1 MSGKEVF
8 ALNLSFTTDL
18 DENIARMKQLFV
30 HDNTFICREVQ
41 GRGQPALRMA
51 LFFFDG
57 MVNSQAINDSL
68 VKPVSLWT
76 GAPLPMPDVIREV
89 LHIDDCPF
97 DPEPDKLLTAFLYGD
112 TIVLVDGDRRPAVV
126 NTKGFAKRGPD
137 EPDNE
142 KVLRGPREGFTE
154 AFMGNLALIRRRLR
168 TPNLCFE
175 FSDIG
180 SVTHTTVSVCYID
193 GIADQTVLAEVKK
206 RLQNIPL
213 DSVLDANYLSEI
225 IRDDRFSPFPT
236 TGFTERPDIVAAK
249 LLEGRIAIV
258 VDGTPVVLTVPHIL
272 QETFQ
277 ANDDYYI
284 SFLYTNL
291 TRWLRVLG
299 FVLTLTLPA
308 VYVALLTWQQEMLP
322 TRLLFSISAA
332 RQGVPFT
339 TFTEAVG
346 TLAVFEI
353 LKEAGTRTPDTIGQA
368 LSIVGGLVLGQ
379 AAVDARFVSAPMVI
393 IIAFSGV
400 TALIV
405 PKLRTATL
413 LLRFFLLVCAAIL
426 GLYGVLFGT
435 CLIVAHVCRLTSFG
449 VPYLTNVLAAEKHS
463 QRDVLLRFPWF
474 AMKPTHR
481 FLAGWRGVRR

>member
-1 MSGKEVF
+1 M
-8 ALNLSFTTDL
+8 NLSAFRFTTNL
-18 DENIARMKQLFV
+18 DDNIKQMKEQFS
-30 HDNTFICREVQ
+30 HDNTFICRMVQ
-41 GRGQPALRMA
+41 GRGSPALRAA

-57 MVNSQAINDSL
+57 MVESSNINESII
-68 VKPVSLWT
+68 KPISLWEE
-76 GAPLPMPDVIREV
+76 APLPMDAVIDEV

-97 DPEPDKLLTAFLYGD
+97 DPPVDKLVSAFLYGD
-112 TIVLVDGDRRPAVV
+112 TMILVDGDSRPAVV

-168 TPNLCFE
+168 TPDLCFE
-175 FSDIG
+175 FSQVG
-180 SVTHTTVSVCYID
+180 SVSHTTVSVCYIN
-193 GIADQTVLAEVKK
+193 GIADQTVLQAVKQ
-206 RLQNIPL
+206 RLKQIEL
-213 DSVLDANYLSEI
+213 DAVLDANYLSELM
-225 IRDDRFSPFPT
+225 RDDRFSPFPT

-284 SFLYTNL
+284 SYLYTNL

-299 FVLTLTLPA
+299 FVLTITLPA
-308 VYVALLTWQQEMLP
+308 IYVALLTWHQEMIP
-322 TRLLFSISAA
+322 TRLLFSIAA
-332 RQGVPFT
+332 SRQGVPFT

-346 TLAVFEI
+346 ILIIFEI
-353 LKEAGTRTPDTIGQA
+353 LKEAGTRTPETIGQA

-379 AAVDARFVSAPMVI
+379 AAVEARFASAPMVI
-393 IIAFSGV
+393 VIAFSGV

-413 LLRFFLLVCAAIL
+413 LLRFFLLICAAIL
-426 GLYGVLFGT
+426 GLYGVLLGLA
-435 CLIVAHVCRLTSFG
+435 CILAHVCRLTSFG
-449 VPYLTNVLAAEKHS
+449 IPYLTNILAGEKHNG
-463 QRDVLLRFPWF
+463 QDMLFRFPWF
-474 AMKPTHR
+474 AMKPDKR
-481 FLAGWRGVRR
+481 FLAGWNEVRR

>member
-1 MSGKEVF
+1 M
-8 ALNLSFTTDL
+8 NLSAFRFTTNL
-18 DENIARMKQLFV
+18 DDNIKQMKEQFS
-30 HDNTFICREVQ
+30 HDNTFICRMVQ
-41 GRGQPALRMA
+41 GRGSPALRAA

-57 MVNSQAINDSL
+57 MVESSNINESII
-68 VKPVSLWT
+68 KPISLWE
-76 GAPLPMPDVIREV
+76 GAPLPMESVIDEV

-97 DPEPDKLLTAFLYGD
+97 DPPVDKLVSAFLYGD
-112 TIVLVDGDRRPAVV
+112 TIVLVDGDSRPAVV

-168 TPNLCFE
+168 TPDLCFE
-175 FSDIG
+175 FSQIG
-180 SVTHTTVSVCYID
+180 SVSHTTVSVCYIN
-193 GIADQTVLAEVKK
+193 GIADQTVLQAVKQ
-206 RLQNIPL
+206 RLKQIEL
-213 DSVLDANYLSEI
+213 DAVLDANYLSELM
-225 IRDDRFSPFPT
+225 RDDRFSPFPT

-284 SFLYTNL
+284 SYLYTNL

-299 FVLTLTLPA
+299 FVLTITLPA
-308 VYVALLTWQQEMLP
+308 IYVALLTWHQEMIP
-322 TRLLFSISAA
+322 TRLLFSIAA
-332 RQGVPFT
+332 SRQGVPFT

-346 TLAVFEI
+346 ILIIFEI
-353 LKEAGTRTPDTIGQA
+353 LKEAGTRTPETIGQA

-379 AAVDARFVSAPMVI
+379 AAVEARFASAPMVI
-393 IIAFSGV
+393 VIAFSGV

-413 LLRFFLLVCAAIL
+413 LLRFFLLICAAIL
-426 GLYGVLFGT
+426 GLYGILLGLA
-435 CLIVAHVCRLTSFG
+435 CILAHVCRLTSFG
-449 VPYLTNVLAAEKHS
+449 IPYLTNILAGEKHNG
-463 QRDVLLRFPWF
+463 QDVLFRFPWF
-474 AMKPTHR
+474 AMKPDKR
-481 FLAGWRGVRR
+481 FLAGWNEVRR

>member
-1 MSGKEVF
+1 M
-8 ALNLSFTTDL
+8 NLSAFQFTTNL
-18 DENIARMKQLFV
+18 DDNIKRMKEQFA
-30 HDNTFICREVQ
+30 HDNTFICRMVQ
-41 GRGQPALRMA
+41 GRGSPALRAA

-57 MVNSQAINDSL
+57 MVESSNINESII
-68 VKPVSLWT
+68 KPISLWE
-76 GAPLPMPDVIREV
+76 GAPMPMDVVIDEV

-97 DPEPDKLLTAFLYGD
+97 DPPVDKLVSAFLYGD
-112 TIVLVDGDRRPAVV
+112 TIVLVDGDSRPAVV

-168 TPNLCFE
+168 TPDLCFE
-175 FSDIG
+175 FSQVG
-180 SVTHTTVSVCYID
+180 SVSHTTVSVCYIN
-193 GIADQTVLAEVKK
+193 GIADQTVLQAVRQ
-206 RLQNIPL
+206 RLKQIEL
-213 DSVLDANYLSEI
+213 DAVLDANYLSELM
-225 IRDDRFSPFPT
+225 RDDRFSPFPT

-284 SFLYTNL
+284 SYLYTNL

-299 FVLTLTLPA
+299 FLLTITLPA
-308 VYVALLTWQQEMLP
+308 IYVALLTWHQEMIP
-322 TRLLFSISAA
+322 TRLLFSIAA
-332 RQGVPFT
+332 SRQGVPFT

-346 TLAVFEI
+346 ILIIFEI

-379 AAVDARFVSAPMVI
+379 AAVDARFASAPMVI
-393 IIAFSGV
+393 VIAFSGV

-413 LLRFFLLVCAAIL
+413 LLRFFLLICAAIL
-426 GLYGVLFGT
+426 GLYGILLGLA
-435 CLIVAHVCRLTSFG
+435 LILAHVCRLTSFG
-449 VPYLTNVLAAEKHS
+449 IPYLTNILAGEKHNG
-463 QRDVLLRFPWF
+463 QDVLFRFPWF
-474 AMKPTHR
+474 AMKPDKR
-481 FLAGWRGVRR
+481 FLAGWNGVRR

>member
-1 MSGKEVF
+1 M
-8 ALNLSFTTDL
+8 NLSAFQFTTNL
-18 DENIARMKQLFV
+18 DDNVKRMKQQFA
-30 HDNTFICREVQ
+30 HDNTFICRMIQ
-41 GRGQPALRMA
+41 GRGSPALRAA

-57 MVNSQAINDSL
+57 MVESSNINESII
-68 VKPVSLWT
+68 KPISLWE
-76 GAPLPMPDVIREV
+76 GSPLPMDAVIDEV

-97 DPEPDKLLTAFLYGD
+97 NPPADKLVSAFLYGD
-112 TIVLVDGDRRPAVV
+112 TIILVDGDSRPAVV

-168 TPNLCFE
+168 TPDLCFE
-175 FSDIG
+175 FSQVG
-180 SVTHTTVSVCYID
+180 SVSNTTVSICYIQ
-193 GIADQTVLAEVKK
+193 GIADQTVLQSVKQ
-206 RLQNIPL
+206 RLKQIEL
-213 DSVLDANYLSEI
+213 DAILDANYLSELM
-225 IRDDRFSPFPT
+225 RDDRFSPFPT

-284 SFLYTNL
+284 SYLYTNL

-299 FVLTLTLPA
+299 FVLTITLPA
-308 VYVALLTWQQEMLP
+308 IYVALLTWHQELIP
-322 TRLLFSISAA
+322 TRLLFSIAA
-332 RQGVPFT
+332 SRQGVPFT
-339 TFTEAVG
+339 TFTEAIG
-346 TLAVFEI
+346 ILIIFEI
-353 LKEAGTRTPDTIGQA
+353 LKEAGTRTPATIGQA

-379 AAVDARFVSAPMVI
+379 AAVDARFASAPMVI

-413 LLRFFLLVCAAIL
+413 LLRFFLLIGAAIL
-426 GLYGVLFGT
+426 GLYGVLLGLA
-435 CLIVAHVCRLTSFG
+435 LILAHICRLTSFG
-449 VPYLTNVLAAEKHS
+449 IPYLTNILSGEKHS
-463 QRDVLLRFPWF
+463 GQDVLFRFPWF
-474 AMKPTHR
+474 AMKPDKR
-481 FLAGWRGVRR
+481 FLAGWNGVRR

>member
-1 MSGKEVF
+1 M
-8 ALNLSFTTDL
+8 NLSAFRFTTNL
-18 DENIARMKQLFV
+18 DDNIKQMKEQFS
-30 HDNTFICREVQ
+30 HDNTFICRMVQ
-41 GRGQPALRMA
+41 GRGSPALRAA

-57 MVNSQAINDSL
+57 MVESSNINESII
-68 VKPVSLWT
+68 KPISLWEE
-76 GAPLPMPDVIREV
+76 APLPMDAVIDEV

-97 DPEPDKLLTAFLYGD
+97 DPPVDKLVSAFLYGD
-112 TIVLVDGDRRPAVV
+112 TIVLVDGDSRPAIV

-168 TPNLCFE
+168 TPDLCFE
-175 FSDIG
+175 FSQVG
-180 SVTHTTVSVCYID
+180 SVSHTTVSVCYIN
-193 GIADQTVLAEVKK
+193 GIADQTVLQAVKQ
-206 RLQNIPL
+206 RLKQIEL
-213 DSVLDANYLSEI
+213 DAVLDANYLSELM
-225 IRDDRFSPFPT
+225 RDDRVSPFPT

-284 SFLYTNL
+284 SYLYTNL

-299 FVLTLTLPA
+299 FVLTITLPA
-308 VYVALLTWQQEMLP
+308 IYVALLTWHQEMIP
-322 TRLLFSISAA
+322 TRLLFSIAA
-332 RQGVPFT
+332 SRQGVPFT

-346 TLAVFEI
+346 ILIIFEI
-353 LKEAGTRTPDTIGQA
+353 LKEAGTRTPETIGQA

-379 AAVDARFVSAPMVI
+379 AAVEARFASAPMVI
-393 IIAFSGV
+393 VIAFSGV

-413 LLRFFLLVCAAIL
+413 LLRFFLLICAAIL
-426 GLYGVLFGT
+426 GLYGVLLGLA
-435 CLIVAHVCRLTSFG
+435 CILAHVCRLTSFG
-449 VPYLTNVLAAEKHS
+449 IPYLTNILAGEKHNG
-463 QRDVLLRFPWF
+463 QDVLFRFPWF
-474 AMKPTHR
+474 AMKPDKR
-481 FLAGWRGVRR
+481 FLAGWNEVRR

>member
-1 MSGKEVF
+1 M
-8 ALNLSFTTDL
+8 NLSAFQFTTNL
-18 DENIARMKQLFV
+18 DDNIKRMKEQFA
-30 HDNTFICREVQ
+30 HDNTFICRMVQ
-41 GRGQPALRMA
+41 GRGSPALRAA

-57 MVNSQAINDSL
+57 MVESSNINESII
-68 VKPVSLWT
+68 KPISLWEGT
-76 GAPLPMPDVIREV
+76 PIPMDAVIDEV

-97 DPEPDKLLTAFLYGD
+97 DPPVDKLVSAFLYGD
-112 TIVLVDGDRRPAVV
+112 TIVLVDGDSRPAVV

-168 TPNLCFE
+168 TPDLCFE
-175 FSDIG
+175 FSQVG
-180 SVTHTTVSVCYID
+180 SVSHTTVSVCYIN
-193 GIADQTVLAEVKK
+193 GIADQTVLQAVRQ
-206 RLQNIPL
+206 RLKQIEL
-213 DSVLDANYLSEI
+213 DAVLDANYLSELM
-225 IRDDRFSPFPT
+225 RDDRFSPFPT

-284 SFLYTNL
+284 SYLYTNL

-299 FVLTLTLPA
+299 FLLTITLPA
-308 VYVALLTWQQEMLP
+308 IYVALLTWHQEMIP
-322 TRLLFSISAA
+322 TRLLFSIAA
-332 RQGVPFT
+332 SRQGVPFT

-346 TLAVFEI
+346 ILIIFEI

-379 AAVDARFVSAPMVI
+379 AAVDARFASAPMVI
-393 IIAFSGV
+393 VIAFSGV

-413 LLRFFLLVCAAIL
+413 LLRFFLLICAAIL
-426 GLYGVLFGT
+426 GLYGILLGLA
-435 CLIVAHVCRLTSFG
+435 LILAHVCRLTSFG
-449 VPYLTNVLAAEKHS
+449 IPYLTNILAGEKHNG
-463 QRDVLLRFPWF
+463 QDVLFRFPWF
-474 AMKPTHR
+474 AMKPDKR
-481 FLAGWRGVRR
+481 FLAGWNGVRR

>member
-1 MSGKEVF
+1 M
-8 ALNLSFTTDL
+8 NLSAFRFTTNL
-18 DENIARMKQLFV
+18 DDNIKQMKEQFS
-30 HDNTFICREVQ
+30 HDNTFICRMVQ
-41 GRGQPALRMA
+41 GRGSPALRAA

-57 MVNSQAINDSL
+57 MVESSNINESII
-68 VKPVSLWT
+68 KPISLWEE
-76 GAPLPMPDVIREV
+76 APLPMDAVIDEV

-97 DPEPDKLLTAFLYGD
+97 DPPVDKLVSAFLYGD
-112 TIVLVDGDRRPAVV
+112 TIVLVDGDSRPAIV

-168 TPNLCFE
+168 TPDLCFE
-175 FSDIG
+175 FSQIG
-180 SVTHTTVSVCYID
+180 SVSHTTVSVCYIN
-193 GIADQTVLAEVKK
+193 GIADQTVLQAVKQ
-206 RLQNIPL
+206 RLKQIEL
-213 DSVLDANYLSEI
+213 DAVLDANYLSELM
-225 IRDDRFSPFPT
+225 RDDRFSPFPN

-284 SFLYTNL
+284 SYLYTNL

-299 FVLTLTLPA
+299 FVLTITLPA
-308 VYVALLTWQQEMLP
+308 IYVALLTWHQEMIP
-322 TRLLFSISAA
+322 TRLLFSIAA
-332 RQGVPFT
+332 SRQGVPFT

-346 TLAVFEI
+346 ILIIFEI
-353 LKEAGTRTPDTIGQA
+353 LKEAGTRTPETIGQA

-379 AAVDARFVSAPMVI
+379 AAVEARFASAPMVI
-393 IIAFSGV
+393 VIAFSGV

-413 LLRFFLLVCAAIL
+413 LLRFFLLICAAIL
-426 GLYGVLFGT
+426 GLYGVLLGLA
-435 CLIVAHVCRLTSFG
+435 CILAHVCRLTSFG
-449 VPYLTNVLAAEKHS
+449 IPYLTNILAGEKHNG
-463 QRDVLLRFPWF
+463 QDVLFRFPWF
-474 AMKPTHR
+474 AMKPDKR
-481 FLAGWRGVRR
+481 FLAGWNEVRR

>member
-1 MSGKEVF
+1 M
-8 ALNLSFTTDL
+8 NLSAFRFTTNL
-18 DENIARMKQLFV
+18 DDNIKQMKEQFS
-30 HDNTFICREVQ
+30 HDNTFICRMVQ
-41 GRGQPALRMA
+41 GRGSPALRAA

-57 MVNSQAINDSL
+57 MVESSNINESII
-68 VKPVSLWT
+68 KPISLWEE
-76 GAPLPMPDVIREV
+76 APLPMDAVIDEV

-97 DPEPDKLLTAFLYGD
+97 DPPVDKLVSAFLYGD
-112 TIVLVDGDRRPAVV
+112 TIVLVDGDSRPAIV

-168 TPNLCFE
+168 TPDLCFE
-175 FSDIG
+175 FSQVG
-180 SVTHTTVSVCYID
+180 SVSHTTVSVCYIN
-193 GIADQTVLAEVKK
+193 GIADQTVLQAVKQ
-206 RLQNIPL
+206 RLKQIEL
-213 DSVLDANYLSEI
+213 DAVLDANYLSELM
-225 IRDDRFSPFPT
+225 RDDRFSPFPT

-284 SFLYTNL
+284 SYLYTNL

-299 FVLTLTLPA
+299 FVLTITLPA
-308 VYVALLTWQQEMLP
+308 IYVALLTWHQEMIP
-322 TRLLFSISAA
+322 TRLLFSIAA
-332 RQGVPFT
+332 SRQGVPFT

-346 TLAVFEI
+346 ILIIFEI
-353 LKEAGTRTPDTIGQA
+353 LKEAGTRTPETIGQA

-379 AAVDARFVSAPMVI
+379 AAVDARFASAPMVI
-393 IIAFSGV
+393 VIAFSGV

-413 LLRFFLLVCAAIL
+413 LLRFFLLICAAIL
-426 GLYGVLFGT
+426 GLYGILLGLA
-435 CLIVAHVCRLTSFG
+435 CILAHVCRLTSFG
-449 VPYLTNVLAAEKHS
+449 IPYLTNILAGEKHNG
-463 QRDVLLRFPWF
+463 QDVLFRFPWF
-474 AMKPTHR
+474 AMKPDKR
-481 FLAGWRGVRR
+481 FLAGWNEVRR

>member
-1 MSGKEVF
+1 M
-8 ALNLSFTTDL
+8 NLSNFSFSNNL
-18 DENIARMKQLFV
+18 DENIARMKALFV
-30 HDNTFICREVQ
+30 HDNTFICRVVH
-41 GRGQPALRMA
+41 GRGSPALRAA

-57 MVNSQAINDSL
+57 MVESSSINESL
-68 VKPVSLWT
+68 IRPLSLWR
-76 GAPLPMPDVIREV
+76 GAPMPMDAVIDEV

-97 DPEPDKLLTAFLYGD
+97 NPPPDKLLTAFLYGD
-112 TIVLVDGDRRPAVV
+112 TIVLVDGDSRPAVV

-168 TPNLCFE
+168 TPDLCFE
-175 FSDIG
+175 FSEIG
-180 SVTHTTVSVCYID
+180 SVSHTTVSVCYIN
-193 GIADQTVLAEVKK
+193 GIADQSVLAAVKQ
-206 RLQNIPL
+206 RLQQINL

-225 IRDDRFSPFPT
+225 IRDNRFSPFPT

-249 LLEGRIAIV
+249 LLEGRIAIII
-258 VDGTPVVLTVPHIL
+258 DGTPVALTIPHIL

-308 VYVALLTWQQEMLP
+308 IYVALLTWHQEMIP
-322 TRLLFSISAA
+322 TRLLFSIAA
-332 RQGVPFT
+332 SRQGVPFT
-339 TFTEAVG
+339 TFSEAVG
-346 TLAVFEI
+346 TLIVFEI

-393 IIAFSGV
+393 VIAFSGV

-405 PKLRTATL
+405 PKLRTTTL
-413 LLRFFLLVCAAIL
+413 VLRFFLLLCAAVL
-426 GLYGVLFGT
+426 GLYGVLLG
-435 CLIVAHVCRLTSFG
+435 LALVLAHVCRLTSFG
-449 VPYLTNVLAAEKHS
+449 IPYLTNVLDAEKHS
-463 QRDVLLRFPWF
+463 GRDVLFRFPWF
-474 AMKPTHR
+474 AMKPDKR
-481 FLAGWRGVRR
+481 FLAGWNGVHR

>member
-1 MSGKEVF
+1 MKPSE
-8 ALNLSFTTDL
+8 LQFTTDL
-18 DENIARMKQLFV
+18 EYNIRQMKQLFA
-30 HDNTFICREVQ
+30 HDSTFICREIK
-41 GRGQPALRMA
+41 GRGEPAIRAA

-57 MVNSQAINDSL
+57 MVNSESINLALVRPISRSTQASM
-68 VKPVSLWT
+68 
-76 GAPLPMPDVIREV
+76 PMDALIREV
-89 LHIDDCPF
+89 LQTDDCTLNP
-97 DPEPDKLLTAFLYGD
+97 PTDKLFTAFLYGD
-112 TIVLVDGDRRPAVV
+112 AIILVDGDSRPVVV
-126 NTKGFAKRGPD
+126 NTKGFAKRSPE

-168 TPNLCFE
+168 TPDLCFE
-175 FSDIG
+175 FLTVG
-180 SVTHTTVSVCYID
+180 SVSNTAVSLCYIN
-193 GIADQTVLAEVKK
+193 GIADQTVLHTVQQ
-206 RLQNIPL
+206 RIQSVGL
-213 DSVLDANYLSEI
+213 DAVLDANYLNEI

-236 TGFTERPDIVAAK
+236 IGFTERPDIVAAK

-277 ANDDYYI
+277 TNDDYYI
-284 SFLYTNL
+284 SYFYTTL

-308 VYVALLTWQQEMLP
+308 IYVSLLTWQQEMLP
-322 TRLLFSISAA
+322 TRLLFSIAAA
-332 RQGVPFT
+332 RQGVPFS
-339 TFTEAVG
+339 TFAEAVG
-346 TLAVFEI
+346 TLIVFEI

-405 PKLRTATL
+405 PKLRTASL

-426 GLYGVLFGT
+426 GLYGVMLGLT
-435 CLIVAHVCRLTSFG
+435 LILAHVCGLQSCG
-449 VPYLTNVLAAEKHS
+449 IPYLTNLLSAEKHS
-463 QRDVLLRFPWF
+463 GRDVWVRFPWF
-474 AMKPTHR
+474 AMQPSHR
-481 FLAGWRGVRR
+481 FLAGWNGVRR

>member
-1 MSGKEVF
+1 M
-8 ALNLSFTTDL
+8 NLSAFRFTTNL
-18 DENIARMKQLFV
+18 DDNIKQMKEQFS
-30 HDNTFICREVQ
+30 HDNTFICRMVQ
-41 GRGQPALRMA
+41 GRGSPALRAA

-57 MVNSQAINDSL
+57 MVESSNINESII
-68 VKPVSLWT
+68 KPISLWE
-76 GAPLPMPDVIREV
+76 GAPLPMESVIDEV

-97 DPEPDKLLTAFLYGD
+97 DPPVDKLVSAFLYGD
-112 TIVLVDGDRRPAVV
+112 TIVLVDGDSRPAIV

-168 TPNLCFE
+168 TPDLCFE
-175 FSDIG
+175 FSQIG
-180 SVTHTTVSVCYID
+180 SVSHTTVSVCYIN
-193 GIADQTVLAEVKK
+193 GIADQTVLQAVKQ
-206 RLQNIPL
+206 RLKQIEL
-213 DSVLDANYLSEI
+213 DAVLDANYLSELM
-225 IRDDRFSPFPT
+225 RDDRFSPFPT

-284 SFLYTNL
+284 SYLYTNL

-299 FVLTLTLPA
+299 FVLTITLPA
-308 VYVALLTWQQEMLP
+308 IYVALLTWHQEMIP
-322 TRLLFSISAA
+322 TRLLFSIAA
-332 RQGVPFT
+332 SRQGVPFT

-346 TLAVFEI
+346 ILIIFEI
-353 LKEAGTRTPDTIGQA
+353 LKEAGTRTPETIGQA

-379 AAVDARFVSAPMVI
+379 AAVEARFASAPMVI
-393 IIAFSGV
+393 VIAFSGV

-413 LLRFFLLVCAAIL
+413 LLRFFLLICAAIL
-426 GLYGVLFGT
+426 GLYGVLLGLA
-435 CLIVAHVCRLTSFG
+435 CILAHVCRLTSFG
-449 VPYLTNVLAAEKHS
+449 IPYLTNILAGEKHNG
-463 QRDVLLRFPWF
+463 QDVLFRFPWF
-474 AMKPTHR
+474 AMKPDKR
-481 FLAGWRGVRR
+481 FLAGWNEVRR

>member
-1 MSGKEVF
+1 M
-8 ALNLSFTTDL
+8 NLSAFRFTTNL
-18 DENIARMKQLFV
+18 DDNIKQMKEQFS
-30 HDNTFICREVQ
+30 HDNTFICRMVQ
-41 GRGQPALRMA
+41 GRGSPALRAA

-57 MVNSQAINDSL
+57 MVESSNINESII
-68 VKPVSLWT
+68 KPISLWE
-76 GAPLPMPDVIREV
+76 GAPLPMESVIDEV

-97 DPEPDKLLTAFLYGD
+97 DPPVDKLVSAFLYGD
-112 TIVLVDGDRRPAVV
+112 TMILVDGDSRPAVV

-168 TPNLCFE
+168 TPDLCFE
-175 FSDIG
+175 FSQVG
-180 SVTHTTVSVCYID
+180 SVSHTTVSICYIN
-193 GIADQTVLAEVKK
+193 GIADQTVLQAVKQ
-206 RLQNIPL
+206 RLKQIEL
-213 DSVLDANYLSEI
+213 DAVLDANYLSELM
-225 IRDDRFSPFPT
+225 RDDRFSPFPT

-284 SFLYTNL
+284 SYLYTNL

-299 FVLTLTLPA
+299 FVLTITLPA
-308 VYVALLTWQQEMLP
+308 IYVALLTWHQEMIP
-322 TRLLFSISAA
+322 TRLLFSIAA
-332 RQGVPFT
+332 SRQGVPFT

-346 TLAVFEI
+346 ILIIFEI
-353 LKEAGTRTPDTIGQA
+353 LKEAGTRTPETIGQA

-379 AAVDARFVSAPMVI
+379 AAVEARFASAPMVI
-393 IIAFSGV
+393 VIAFSGV

-413 LLRFFLLVCAAIL
+413 LLRFFLLICAAIL
-426 GLYGVLFGT
+426 GLYGVLLGLA
-435 CLIVAHVCRLTSFG
+435 CILAHVCRLTSFG
-449 VPYLTNVLAAEKHS
+449 IPYLTNILAGEKHNG
-463 QRDVLLRFPWF
+463 QDVLFRFPWF
-474 AMKPTHR
+474 AMKPDKR
-481 FLAGWRGVRR
+481 FLAGWNEVRR

>member
-1 MSGKEVF
+1 M
-8 ALNLSFTTDL
+8 NLSAFRFTTNL
-18 DENIARMKQLFV
+18 DDNIKQMKEQFS
-30 HDNTFICREVQ
+30 HDNTFICRMVQ
-41 GRGQPALRMA
+41 GRGSPALRAA

-57 MVNSQAINDSL
+57 MVESSSINESII
-68 VKPVSLWT
+68 KPISLWEE
-76 GAPLPMPDVIREV
+76 APLPMDAVIDEV

-97 DPEPDKLLTAFLYGD
+97 DPPVDKLVSAFLYGD
-112 TIVLVDGDRRPAVV
+112 TIVLVDGDSRPAVV

-168 TPNLCFE
+168 TPDLCFE
-175 FSDIG
+175 FSQVG
-180 SVTHTTVSVCYID
+180 SVSHTTVSVCYIN
-193 GIADQTVLAEVKK
+193 GIADQTVLQAVKQ
-206 RLQNIPL
+206 RLKQIEL
-213 DSVLDANYLSEI
+213 DAVLDANYLSELM
-225 IRDDRFSPFPT
+225 RDDRFSPFPT

-284 SFLYTNL
+284 SYLYTNL

-299 FVLTLTLPA
+299 FVLTITLPA
-308 VYVALLTWQQEMLP
+308 IYVALLTWHQEMIP
-322 TRLLFSISAA
+322 TRLLFSIAA
-332 RQGVPFT
+332 SRQGVPFT

-346 TLAVFEI
+346 ILIIFEI
-353 LKEAGTRTPDTIGQA
+353 LKEAGTRTPETIGQA

-379 AAVDARFVSAPMVI
+379 AAVDARFASAPMVI
-393 IIAFSGV
+393 VIAFSGV

-405 PKLRTATL
+405 PKLRTAAL
-413 LLRFFLLVCAAIL
+413 LLRFFLLICAAIL
-426 GLYGVLFGT
+426 GLYGVLLGLA
-435 CLIVAHVCRLTSFG
+435 CILAHVCRLTSFG
-449 VPYLTNVLAAEKHS
+449 IPYLTNILAGEKHNG
-463 QRDVLLRFPWF
+463 QDVLFRFPWF
-474 AMKPTHR
+474 AMKPDKR
-481 FLAGWRGVRR
+481 FLAGWNEVRR

>member
-1 MSGKEVF
+1 M
-8 ALNLSFTTDL
+8 NLSAFRFTTNL
-18 DENIARMKQLFV
+18 DDNIKQMKEQFS
-30 HDNTFICREVQ
+30 HDNTFICRMVQ
-41 GRGQPALRMA
+41 GRGSPALRAA

-57 MVNSQAINDSL
+57 MVESSNINESII
-68 VKPVSLWT
+68 KPISLWEE
-76 GAPLPMPDVIREV
+76 APLPMDAVIDEV

-97 DPEPDKLLTAFLYGD
+97 DPPVDKLVSAFLYGD
-112 TIVLVDGDRRPAVV
+112 TIVLVDGDSRPAIV

-168 TPNLCFE
+168 TPDLCFE
-175 FSDIG
+175 FSQIG
-180 SVTHTTVSVCYID
+180 SVSHTTVSVCYIN
-193 GIADQTVLAEVKK
+193 GIADQTVLQAVKQ
-206 RLQNIPL
+206 RLKQIEL
-213 DSVLDANYLSEI
+213 DAVLDANYLSELM
-225 IRDDRFSPFPT
+225 RDDRFSPFPT

-284 SFLYTNL
+284 SYLYTNL

-299 FVLTLTLPA
+299 FVLTITLPA
-308 VYVALLTWQQEMLP
+308 IYVALLTWHQEMIP
-322 TRLLFSISAA
+322 TRLLFSIAA
-332 RQGVPFT
+332 SRQGVPFT

-346 TLAVFEI
+346 ILIIFEI
-353 LKEAGTRTPDTIGQA
+353 LKEAGTRTPETIGQA

-379 AAVDARFVSAPMVI
+379 AAVEARFASAPMVI
-393 IIAFSGV
+393 VIAFSGV

-413 LLRFFLLVCAAIL
+413 LLRFFLLICAAIL
-426 GLYGVLFGT
+426 GLYGILLGLA
-435 CLIVAHVCRLTSFG
+435 CILAHVCRLTSFG
-449 VPYLTNVLAAEKHS
+449 IPYLTNILAGEKHNG
-463 QRDVLLRFPWF
+463 QDVLFRFPWF
-474 AMKPTHR
+474 AMKPDKR
-481 FLAGWRGVRR
+481 FLAGWNGVRR

>member
-1 MSGKEVF
+1 M
-8 ALNLSFTTDL
+8 NLSAFRFTTNL
-18 DENIARMKQLFV
+18 DDNIKQMKEQFS
-30 HDNTFICREVQ
+30 HDNTFICRMVQ
-41 GRGQPALRMA
+41 GRGSPALRAA

-57 MVNSQAINDSL
+57 MVESRNINESII
-68 VKPVSLWT
+68 KPISLWE
-76 GAPLPMPDVIREV
+76 GAPLPMESVIDEV

-97 DPEPDKLLTAFLYGD
+97 DPPVDKLVSAFLYGD
-112 TIVLVDGDRRPAVV
+112 TIVLVDGDSRPAVV

-168 TPNLCFE
+168 TPDLCFE
-175 FSDIG
+175 FSQIG
-180 SVTHTTVSVCYID
+180 SVSHTTVSVCYIN
-193 GIADQTVLAEVKK
+193 GIADQAVLQAVKQ
-206 RLQNIPL
+206 RLKQIEL
-213 DSVLDANYLSEI
+213 DAVLDANYLSELM
-225 IRDDRFSPFPT
+225 RDDRFSPFPT

-284 SFLYTNL
+284 SYLYTNL

-299 FVLTLTLPA
+299 FVLTITLPA
-308 VYVALLTWQQEMLP
+308 IYVALLTWHQEMIP
-322 TRLLFSISAA
+322 TRLLFSIAA
-332 RQGVPFT
+332 SRQGVPFT

-346 TLAVFEI
+346 ILIIFEI
-353 LKEAGTRTPDTIGQA
+353 LKEAGTRTPETIGQA

-379 AAVDARFVSAPMVI
+379 AAVEARFASAPMVI
-393 IIAFSGV
+393 VIAFSGV

-413 LLRFFLLVCAAIL
+413 LLRFFLLICAAIL
-426 GLYGVLFGT
+426 GLYGILLGLA
-435 CLIVAHVCRLTSFG
+435 CILAHVCRLTSFG
-449 VPYLTNVLAAEKHS
+449 IPYLTNILAGEKHNG
-463 QRDVLLRFPWF
+463 QDVLFRFPWF
-474 AMKPTHR
+474 AMKPDKR
-481 FLAGWRGVRR
+481 FLAGWNEVRR

>member
-1 MSGKEVF
+1 M
-8 ALNLSFTTDL
+8 NLSAFRFTTNL
-18 DENIARMKQLFV
+18 DDNIKQMKEQFS
-30 HDNTFICREVQ
+30 HDNTFICRMVQ
-41 GRGQPALRMA
+41 GRGSPALRAA

-57 MVNSQAINDSL
+57 MVESSNINESII
-68 VKPVSLWT
+68 KPISLWEE
-76 GAPLPMPDVIREV
+76 APLPMDAVIDEV

-97 DPEPDKLLTAFLYGD
+97 DPPVDKLVSAFLYGD
-112 TIVLVDGDRRPAVV
+112 TIVLVDGDSRPAIV

-168 TPNLCFE
+168 TPDLCFE
-175 FSDIG
+175 FSQIG
-180 SVTHTTVSVCYID
+180 SVSHTTVSVCYIN
-193 GIADQTVLAEVKK
+193 GIADQTVLQAVKQ
-206 RLQNIPL
+206 RLKQIEL
-213 DSVLDANYLSEI
+213 DAVLDANYLSELM
-225 IRDDRFSPFPT
+225 RDDRFSPFPT

-284 SFLYTNL
+284 SYLYTNL

-299 FVLTLTLPA
+299 FVLTITLPA
-308 VYVALLTWQQEMLP
+308 IYVALLTWHQEMIP
-322 TRLLFSISAA
+322 TRLLFSIAA
-332 RQGVPFT
+332 SRQGVPFT

-346 TLAVFEI
+346 ILIIFEI
-353 LKEAGTRTPDTIGQA
+353 LKEAGTRTPETIGQA

-379 AAVDARFVSAPMVI
+379 AAVEARFASAPMVI
-393 IIAFSGV
+393 VIAFSGV

-413 LLRFFLLVCAAIL
+413 LLRFFLLICAAIL
-426 GLYGVLFGT
+426 GLYGVLLGLA
-435 CLIVAHVCRLTSFG
+435 CILAHVCRLTSFG
-449 VPYLTNVLAAEKHS
+449 IPYLTNILAGEKHNG
-463 QRDVLLRFPWF
+463 QDVLFRFPWF
-474 AMKPTHR
+474 AMKPDKR
-481 FLAGWRGVRR
+481 FLAGWNGVRR

>member
-1 MSGKEVF
+1 M
-8 ALNLSFTTDL
+8 NLSAFQFTTNL
-18 DENIARMKQLFV
+18 DDNIKRMKEQFA
-30 HDNTFICREVQ
+30 HDNTFICRMVQ
-41 GRGQPALRMA
+41 GRGSPALRAA

-57 MVNSQAINDSL
+57 MVESSNINESII
-68 VKPVSLWT
+68 KPISLWE
-76 GAPLPMPDVIREV
+76 GAPLPMDTVIDEV

-97 DPEPDKLLTAFLYGD
+97 DPPVDKLVSAFLYGD
-112 TIVLVDGDRRPAVV
+112 TIVLVDGDSRPAVV

-168 TPNLCFE
+168 TPDLCFE
-175 FSDIG
+175 FSQVG
-180 SVTHTTVSVCYID
+180 SVSHTTVSVCYIN
-193 GIADQTVLAEVKK
+193 GIADQTVLQAVKQ
-206 RLQNIPL
+206 RLKQIEL
-213 DSVLDANYLSEI
+213 DAVLDANYLSELM
-225 IRDDRFSPFPT
+225 RDDRFSPFPT

-284 SFLYTNL
+284 SYLYTNL

-299 FVLTLTLPA
+299 FLLTITLPA
-308 VYVALLTWQQEMLP
+308 IYVALLTWHQEMIP
-322 TRLLFSISAA
+322 TRLLFSIAA
-332 RQGVPFT
+332 SRQGVPFT

-346 TLAVFEI
+346 ILIIFEI

-379 AAVDARFVSAPMVI
+379 AAVDARFASAPMVI
-393 IIAFSGV
+393 VIAFSGV

-413 LLRFFLLVCAAIL
+413 LLRFFLLICAAIL
-426 GLYGVLFGT
+426 GLYGILLGLA
-435 CLIVAHVCRLTSFG
+435 LILAHVCRLTSFG
-449 VPYLTNVLAAEKHS
+449 IPYLTNILAAEKHNG
-463 QRDVLLRFPWF
+463 QDVLFRFPWF
-474 AMKPTHR
+474 AMKPDRR
-481 FLAGWRGVRR
+481 FLAGWNGVRR

>member
-1 MSGKEVF
+1 M
-8 ALNLSFTTDL
+8 NLSAFRFTTNL
-18 DENIARMKQLFV
+18 DDNIKQMKEQFS
-30 HDNTFICREVQ
+30 HDNTFICRMVQ
-41 GRGQPALRMA
+41 GRGSPALRAA

-57 MVNSQAINDSL
+57 MVESSNINESII
-68 VKPVSLWT
+68 KPISLWEE
-76 GAPLPMPDVIREV
+76 APLPMDAVIDEV

-97 DPEPDKLLTAFLYGD
+97 DPPVDKLVSAFLYGD
-112 TIVLVDGDRRPAVV
+112 TIVLVDGDSRPAIV

-168 TPNLCFE
+168 TPDLCFE
-175 FSDIG
+175 FSQIG
-180 SVTHTTVSVCYID
+180 SVSHTTVSVCYIN
-193 GIADQTVLAEVKK
+193 GIADQTVLQAVKQ
-206 RLQNIPL
+206 RLKQIEL
-213 DSVLDANYLSEI
+213 DAVLDANYLSELM
-225 IRDDRFSPFPT
+225 RDDRFSPFPT

-284 SFLYTNL
+284 SYLYTNL

-299 FVLTLTLPA
+299 FVLTITLPA
-308 VYVALLTWQQEMLP
+308 IYVALLTWHQEMIP
-322 TRLLFSISAA
+322 TRLLFSIAA
-332 RQGVPFT
+332 SRQGVPFT

-346 TLAVFEI
+346 ILIIFEI
-353 LKEAGTRTPDTIGQA
+353 LKEAGTRTPETIGQA

-379 AAVDARFVSAPMVI
+379 AAVEARFASAPMVI
-393 IIAFSGV
+393 VIAFSGV

-413 LLRFFLLVCAAIL
+413 LLRFFLLICAAIL
-426 GLYGVLFGT
+426 GLYGILLGLA
-435 CLIVAHVCRLTSFG
+435 CILAHVCRLTSFG
-449 VPYLTNVLAAEKHS
+449 IPYLTNILAGEKHNG
-463 QRDVLLRFPWF
+463 QDVLFRFPWF
-474 AMKPTHR
+474 AMKPDKR
-481 FLAGWRGVRR
+481 FLAGWNEVRR